1 MQRLA
6 KADCGPQMTR
16 EEFRRVQIN
25 MLDEL
30 ARFCDENHLRYYLS
44 GGTLLGAIRHKGFI
58 PWDDDIDVNM
68 PRPDCDKLMQLTK
81 GLLGPYEIASP
92 LKDINAPCC
101 DFYRIYDFH
110 AVIENTHGVSAAKH
124 PYYQPVF
131 IDVFPIDGLPDGEK
145 ETKHLYFKI
154 RVLRKM
160 LVASYMQHVEGRNL
174 FTKGLYILARFPSRA
189 IGSKRLG
196 KWLER
201 AERKYSFDEQKYIG
215 VTSSGVHFAEEKM
228 PKSEYLP
235 TVEVEFAGKKY
246 HAPQNYDRYL
256 TQLYGNYMELPPEE
270 KRNSQHG
277 FTMYWRKQ

>member
-1 MQRLA
+1 MQRLT
-6 KADCGPQMTR
+6 KADCGPQMTQ
-16 EEFRRVQIN
+16 EEFRQIQLD

-68 PRPDCDKLMQLTK
+68 PRPDCDKLVQLTN
-81 GLLGPYEIASP
+81 GILGPYEIASP
-92 LKDINAPCC
+92 LKDINAPYC
-101 DFYRIYDFH
+101 DFYRIYDFR
-110 AVIENTHGVSAAKH
+110 AVIENTHGMSAAKH

-131 IDVFPIDGLPDGEK
+131 IDVFPIDGLPDAEK
-145 ETKHLYFKI
+145 ETKRLYFKI
-154 RVLRKM
+154 RFLRK
-160 LVASYMQHVEGRNL
+160 LLTASLMQHIEGKNL
-174 FTKGLYILARFPSRA
+174 LTRTFYFLAGFPAKMIGAKRFGRWLART
-189 IGSKRLG
+189 
-196 KWLER
+196 EQ
-201 AERKYSFDEQKYIG
+201 KYSFDEQKYIG

-228 PKSEYLP
+228 PKNEYLP

-277 FTMYWRKQ
+277 FTMYWRK